1 MNQTIQLLN
10 TTPTE
15 LVNLISENVKT
26 QLLEFSKS
34 FTSSDPEV
42 LLTRDE
48 TCKLLQINSSTLWS
62 YTKQSKLTAYGLG
75 NRIWYKKSE
84 ILNALQPLKK

>member
-1 MNQTIQLLN
+1 MNQEFKIVQ
-10 TTPTE
+10 TTPNE
-15 LVNLISENVKT
+15 LATLISENVKT
-26 QLLEFSKS
+26 QLQEFSKS